1 MSDFEGFHD
10 PAGNLA
16 GRRLPPPD
24 KTVYGCRVATHR
36 GSVKSVR
43 SLTDDT
49 YELVV
54 ECGTGARSALN
65 AKAGQYAALKVA
77 GLDKPR
83 SYSFARAPEC
93 EAAGQSTFF
102 IRLVPNGKF
111 SGWLF
116 EKDRTGEEI
125 ALSGPLGGFGLD
137 PSSDRMLCI
146 AGGSGMSAIFSI
158 LEHACNEQV
167 ARDALFFY
175 GARTCKDLYCLD
187 ELADIGKRWHP
198 KHSFEFIPVL
208 SEEPEDSD
216 WDGAR
221 GFVTD
226 YMKKYCLD
234 NGRIDLAQC
243 KAYFCGP
250 PPMIDAGI
258 KVLADAGMSESC
270 IFYDKFEDAS
280 SPAPVIDNTKC
291 VLCDECLLVKPTENC
306 IIEVSKLI
314 RNSGPGSDRYET
326 VEPSETSGLY
336 YNTLYID
343 EEACIRCYACVDACP
358 ANAIS
363 PDYDKTP
370 KTLRGVAARGI
381 T

>member
-1 MSDFEGFHD
+1 MSNFEGFHD
-10 PAGNLA
+10 PAESFA
-16 GRRLPPPD
+16 EQKSPPPD
-24 KTVYGCRVATHR
+24 KTVYGGRVSIHH
-36 GSVKSVR
+36 GKVKSVR
-43 SLTDDT
+43 NLTYDT

-54 ECGTGARSALN
+54 EFGADAKSTLN
-65 AKAGQYAALKVA
+65 ARAGQYAALKVA

-83 SYSFARAPEC
+83 SYSFARAPRC
-93 EAAGQSTFF
+93 EVAGQSTFF
-102 IRLVPNGKF
+102 VRLVPDGKF
-111 SGWLF
+111 SGWLSG
-116 EKDRTGEEI
+116 KDRTGEEI
-125 ALSGPLGGFGLD
+125 VLSGPLGTFGLD
-137 PSSDRMLCI
+137 LSSDKMLCV

-175 GARTCKDLYCLD
+175 GARTRKDLYCLG
-187 ELADIGKRWHP
+187 ELAEIGKRWHP

-208 SEEPEDSD
+208 SEEPEGGD

-226 YMKKYCLD
+226 YMKKTCLD
-234 NGRIDLAQC
+234 NGRIDIAQC

-250 PPMIDAGI
+250 PPMIDSGI
-258 KVLADAGMSESC
+258 KVLVNAGMPGSD

-291 VLCDECLLVKPTENC
+291 VLCDECLLVKPAENC

-314 RNSGPGSDRYET
+314 RNSGTGSDRYE
-326 VEPSETSGLY
+326 VVKPSETSGLY

-343 EEACIRCYACVDACP
+343 ERECIRCYACVDACP

-363 PDYDKTP
+363 PDHDRTP